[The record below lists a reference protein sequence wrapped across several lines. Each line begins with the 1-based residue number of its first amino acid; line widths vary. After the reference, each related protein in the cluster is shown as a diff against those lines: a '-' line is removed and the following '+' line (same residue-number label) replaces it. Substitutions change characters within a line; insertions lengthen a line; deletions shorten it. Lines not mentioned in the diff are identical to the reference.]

1 MTDDA
6 EIIEEVD
13 KSGMLKTV
21 LQFPEQIEEAVK
33 IGYEANVRK
42 FRPKNIIIAG
52 MGGSAISGHIVAAW
66 CLDRLRIP
74 IFVCS
79 DYNLPAFAGKDTLL
93 VCASYSGNTEETLS
107 SFAEGIKRG
116 ANVICI
122 SSGGKLEEFCAKL
135 GRPFVKIKEGMQPR
149 AATAYML
156 FPIIAVMDKIGI
168 FSAGAFSDEKTID
181 AAAEIEEA
189 KAVLRELRERVKPEI
204 GAQDNPAKK
213 VSQFILEKI
222 PVVFGFGIYAPIA
235 RRWRTQFNEN
245 SKVLGWDDSFPELN
259 HNETVGWDQ
268 DYDQSRF
275 AVVALRDENE
285 SPQMKARIE
294 FTCRMIKERGGTVV
308 NVMARGKSQ
317 LAKMLY
323 SMYVGDCTSIYLGI
337 MRGIDPSAVDII
349 TELKNHLGTLG
360 VVSDV
365 EKRLF

>member
-42 FRPKNIIIAG
+42 FRPKSIVIAG

-74 IFVCS
+74 ICVCS
-79 DYNLPAFAGKDTLL
+79 DYALPAFVGRDTLL
-93 VCASYSGNTEETLS
+93 ICASYSGNTEETLS
-107 SFAEGIKRG
+107 AFADGIKRG
-116 ANVICI
+116 ASVIGI

-156 FPIIAVMDKIGI
+156 FPIIAVMDKMGI
-168 FSAGAFSDEKTID
+168 FNAGGFSGEKTID

-189 KAVLRELRERVKPEI
+189 KAVLRELRERMKMDV
-204 GAQDNPAKK
+204 GAQENPAKK
-213 VSQFILEKI
+213 VSQFLLEKM
-222 PVVFGFGIYAPIA
+222 PVVFGRGIYAPIA

-245 SKVLGWDDSFPELN
+245 SKVLGWDDVFPELN
-259 HNETVGWDQ
+259 HNETVGWDK

-275 AVVALRDENE
+275 AVVALRDEGE
-285 SPQMKARIE
+285 SPQMKARID
-294 FTCRMIKERGGTVV
+294 FTCRMIKERGGTIV
-308 NVMARGKSQ
+308 NVMARGKSP
-317 LAKMLY
+317 LARMLY

-337 MRGIDPSAVDII
+337 MRGIDPTTVDII
-349 TELKNHLGTLG
+349 TELKSKLAELGTIAEI
-360 VVSDV
+360 
-365 EKRLF
+365 EKNLF